1 MSFFEKNQKVCQG
14 LNAILLSEEEI
25 VTSVVDG
32 LNWSDNIKHKFQN
45 IPNPLN
51 SNNLFN
57 FSKTDFETWIGDFL
71 EEQEKNDA
79 VFYLISIQLSSH
91 KKILDLVSEYSSEVT
106 SDIIEIYQNLF
117 YLIGTLSTPFLD
129 LYAITRIF
137 KQPEGGKRSLLSICY
152 FGNFHIRNI
161 VYLLGQTGLYETSI
175 DLGRKKDDDD
185 NRCIDLDNV
194 QLNLNDEL
202 YDKN

>member
-1 MSFFEKNQKVCQG
+1 MSLKNNHRENSYISTYIPDFEKNLKFCYENLVSFFDK
-14 LNAILLSEEEI
+14 LYILLKLLSDENPEMSEEEKQTKI
-25 VTSVVDG
+25 NEYFFSEFNV
-32 LNWSDNIKHKFQN
+32 
-45 IPNPLN
+45 
-51 SNNLFN
+51 NN
-57 FSKTDFETWIGDFL
+57 T
-71 EEQEKNDA
+71 
-79 VFYLISIQLSSH
+79 
-91 KKILDLVSEYSSEVT
+91 
-106 SDIIEIYQNLF
+106 IEIYNKLF
-117 YLIGTLSTPFLD
+117 YLIDNATIPYLD

-185 NRCIDLDNV
+185 DDNRCIDLDNV

-202 YDKN
+202 YDKILMSPQE